1 MSYSS
6 PPGAIGANPTFTVAP
21 SLVSQF
27 PQLNSADVSVS
38 HNLTVDGH
46 INSLPRLKSVLGF
59 TSTKFSTAAVGAGGR
74 SHLMTAANLAEPAD
88 EATANSSGLAVKIP
102 AGSVL
107 HSVQVLADT
116 TVVSG
121 GAATYD
127 IGVGTYS
134 TNSTNL
140 LNTVL
145 LASVNSGVMA
155 LGCAGAPAC
164 LGTAGSA
171 STLGGGFVNVEVA
184 TAANTAGSLKMVINY
199 YEAPSLLNELGNPPE
214 N

>member
-6 PPGAIGANPTFTVAP
+6 PPDPIGANPTFTVAP
-21 SLVSQF
+21 ALVNQF
-27 PQLNSADVSVS
+27 PQLNSADLTVS

-46 INSLPRLKSVLGF
+46 FNSLPRLKSVLGF
-59 TSTKFSTAAVGAGGR
+59 TSKKFSTAAAGAGGR
-74 SHLMTAANLAEPAD
+74 SHLMTAANLDEPVD

-102 AGSVL
+102 VGAVL

-116 TVVSG
+116 TVVG
-121 GAATYD
+121 GTSYD
-127 IGVGTYS
+127 IGVGAYS

-140 LNTVL
+140 LDTVL

-155 LGCAGAPAC
+155 LGNSGAPAG

-171 STLGGGFVNVEVA
+171 STLGGGFVNVEVN
-184 TAANTAGSLKMVINY
+184 TTANTAGSLKMVINY
-199 YEAPSLLNELGNPPE
+199 YEAPSLLNELGNPPD